1 MEETKSMEFRK
12 GFEIIFKGE
21 ITFYQSRRMGLNL
34 AREHNAPIDLI
45 VYNDALGKWQRM
57 YLTFY
62 PDGFAYD
69 NKGVKYDLDDD
80 GRNFWRVK

>member
-21 ITFYQSRRMGLNL
+21 ITFFQSRRMGLNL
-34 AREHNAPIDLI
+34 AREHNAPINLM

-57 YLTFY
+57 GLTYY

-69 NKGVKYDLDDD
+69 DNGVKYYLDDD